1 MSYTKDAWEKFEED
15 FVTHPEHDNEKGLT
29 FWVLTYYEDGD
40 AYKVFSLD
48 KNKLDNVL
56 QQWAEADKNVERD
69 SIIPYKPNSFEDTC
83 RMINTLLPGGR
94 GNPWFIMNNLTNE

>member
-48 KNKLDNVL
+48 KNHAIKICKEIIKSELKIGRRIKL
-56 QQWAEADKNVERD
+56 
-69 SIIPYKPNSFEDTC
+69 
-83 RMINTLLPGGR
+83 
-94 GNPWFIMNNLTNE
+94 